1 MAEKSYHK
9 TPEERVKTIEEHLK
23 NLQSASDFLRSLAN
37 HEYDCQEKTANL
49 SLDTLYYFGAI
60 MDMAVDSFSSELG
73 LLKYEGRAES
83 FAYVPKPQAAPEGGA
98 A

>member
-1 MAEKSYHK
+1 MAGKSYHK
-9 TPEERVKTIEEHLK
+9 TPEERVKTFKEHLES
-23 NLQSASDFLRSLAN
+23 LQHAADFLRNLAN
-37 HEYDCQEKTANL
+37 HQYDCEHKTADL

-73 LLKYEGRAES
+73 LLQYEGRPES

-98 A
+98 